1 MKRRIAISVMICLFV
16 LGSGSLAEADHVY
29 VSFGV
34 ALGGVAVG
42 ALGVGFY
49 FLFPAH
55 GEIAQVPP
63 TLQAGLLNLAQN
75 KVSWSVPDLEI
86 RTTESL
92 ATGPQGIEGYACLFR
107 LRW

>member
-1 MKRRIAISVMICLFV
+1 MICLLV
-16 LGSGSLAEADHVY
+16 LGSGRLAEADRVY

-42 ALGVGFY
+42 AVGAGFY
-49 FLFPAH
+49 FLFSAH

-86 RTTESL
+86 KTAESSV
-92 ATGPQGIEGYACLFR
+92 AGPQGIEGYACLFR